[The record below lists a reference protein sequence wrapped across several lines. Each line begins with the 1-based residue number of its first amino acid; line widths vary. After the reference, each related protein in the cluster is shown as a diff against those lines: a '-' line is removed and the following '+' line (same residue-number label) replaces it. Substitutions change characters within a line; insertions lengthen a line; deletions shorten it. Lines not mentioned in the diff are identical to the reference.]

1 MFRNRSEKALRKG
14 FTVIEMTIVVAVFAI
29 LAAVLIPTFIDA
41 HSKAEAKELQAT
53 IRDSYTSF
61 ANDRLNNGDRA
72 DPIGSYR
79 FVRAEG
85 VELSG
90 GIAIGLTNPT
100 DEYRWDGSD
109 ESDPVRQDFGGLGN
123 DTLFAEKYGEFYILW
138 SRSR

>member
-1 MFRNRSEKALRKG
+1 MFRNRSENTRRKG
-14 FTVIEMTIVVAVFAI
+14 FTVIEMTIVVAVLAI
-29 LAAVLIPTFIDA
+29 LAAVLIPTFINT
-41 HSKAEAKELQAT
+41 HEQAEMRELQTT
-53 IRDSYTSF
+53 IRDSYTNF
-61 ANDRLNNGDRA
+61 ANSQLTNGGRA

-90 GIAIGLTNPT
+90 GVAIGLKNPT
-100 DEYRWDGSD
+100 DEYRWDGD
-109 ESDPVRQDFGGLGN
+109 EENAPVHQNFGGLGN

>member
-1 MFRNRSEKALRKG
+1 MFRNRSENTLHKG
-14 FTVIEMTIVVAVFAI
+14 FTVVEMVVAIAVFAI

-41 HSKAEAKELQAT
+41 RQQAQVKELQAT
-53 IRDSYTSF
+53 IRDSYTNF
-61 ANDRLNNGDRA
+61 ANSQLNRGDRA

-90 GIAIGLTNPT
+90 SVATGLKNPT
-100 DEYRWDGSD
+100 DEYRWDGND
-109 ESDPVRQDFGGLGN
+109 ETEPVRQDFGGLGN

-138 SRSR
+138 NRSR